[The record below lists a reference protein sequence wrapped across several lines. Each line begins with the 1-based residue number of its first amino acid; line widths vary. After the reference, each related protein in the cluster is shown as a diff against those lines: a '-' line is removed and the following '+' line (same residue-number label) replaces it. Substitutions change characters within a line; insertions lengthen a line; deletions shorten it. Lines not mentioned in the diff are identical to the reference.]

1 MKYLLLSMLMIAAMN
16 TTVLSQD
23 PKDSVVF
30 GGDVNKPELSVGTL
44 DPGGE
49 IITVN
54 AFGLVCD
61 FCATAIEK
69 VFMRKDEVSGLNVS
83 LAKHKIIIALK
94 NGSSLADAE
103 IEKLITD
110 SGYNVKSI
118 DRFLV
123 SNNL

>member
-1 MKYLLLSMLMIAAMN
+1 MKFIKLSLLLIILFNVNAGAQDEPSLSIG
-16 TTVLSQD
+16 TV
-23 PKDSVVF
+23 
-30 GGDVNKPELSVGTL
+30 

-49 IITVN
+49 IVSVD

-83 LAKHKIIIALK
+83 LANHKIIIALK
-94 NGSSLADAE
+94 NGKNLDDAE

-118 DRFLV
+118 NRFIA
-123 SNNL
+123 SH

>member
-1 MKYLLLSMLMIAAMN
+1 MF
-16 TTVLSQD
+16 VLSLDLAAQESD
-23 PKDSVVF
+23 NNSVDGVEEN
-30 GGDVNKPELSVGTL
+30 VPTLSVGSL

-49 IITVN
+49 IVTVN

-83 LAKHKIIIALK
+83 LADRKIIIALK
-94 NGSSLADAE
+94 NGQNIDDAE

-118 DRFLV
+118 DRT
-123 SNNL
+123 STGN

>member
-1 MKYLLLSMLMIAAMN
+1 MRIIVCSLFL
-16 TTVLSQD
+16 TVLFNVSAYAQD
-23 PKDSVVF
+23 LKNDIGSISENENPS
-30 GGDVNKPELSVGTL
+30 LSIGIV

-49 IITVN
+49 IVSVD

-69 VFMRKDEVSGLNVS
+69 VFMRKNEVSGLNVS
-83 LAKHKIIIALK
+83 LADHQIIIALK
-94 NGSSLADAE
+94 NGEHLDDAE

-118 DRFLV
+118 DRSIA
-123 SNNL
+123 SN

>member
-1 MKYLLLSMLMIAAMN
+1 MKIIILSLFLMLMMNMNALAQESDRDAGNQAAEEN
-16 TTVLSQD
+16 PSLSIGTV
-23 PKDSVVF
+23 
-30 GGDVNKPELSVGTL
+30 E
-44 DPGGE
+44 PGGE
-49 IITVN
+49 IVSVD

-83 LAKHKIIIALK
+83 LAEHKIIIVLK
-94 NGSSLADAE
+94 NGKNLDDAE

-118 DRFLV
+118 DRSV
-123 SNNL
+123 VGN